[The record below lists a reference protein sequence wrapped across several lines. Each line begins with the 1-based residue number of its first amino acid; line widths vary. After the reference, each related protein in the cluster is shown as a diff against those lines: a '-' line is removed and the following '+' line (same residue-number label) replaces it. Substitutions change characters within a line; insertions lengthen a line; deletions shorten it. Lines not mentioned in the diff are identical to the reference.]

1 MRREIIRAFVF
12 AAVTMLLFGGV
23 YHGALWGIGRIA
35 FRDQADGSLI
45 RRADGTVVGS
55 RLIAQRFTR
64 PGYVQ
69 PRPSAVDYDAS
80 STGGSNLG
88 TSSPD
93 QARLLR
99 ERLAAV
105 CAREGVTAAQVPVEL
120 ITASGSGLDP
130 DLSLEAVALQERRVA
145 RARGVGVDRVHAIV
159 TAQTEAPL
167 WGVFGP
173 ARVNVLLLNLALD
186 RAFGPARDAAPPET
200 ASTSPR
206 P

>member
-1 MRREIIRAFVF
+1 MRREIVRALVF
-12 AAVTMLLFGGV
+12 AAATMLLFAGA
-23 YHGALWGIGRIA
+23 YHAALWGVGRVA
-35 FRDQADGSLI
+35 FREQADGSLL

-55 RLIAQRFTR
+55 RLVAQRFTR
-64 PGYVQ
+64 PGYVH
-69 PRPSAVDYDAS
+69 PRPSAVNYDAS
-80 STGGSNLG
+80 STGGSNLA

-105 CAREGVTAAQVPVEL
+105 CARDGVTAAQVPVEL

-130 DLSLEAVALQERRVA
+130 DLSLEAVAIQEGRVA
-145 RARGVGVDRVHAIV
+145 RARGVGVDRVHAVV
-159 TAQTEAPL
+159 TSQTEPPL
-167 WGVFGP
+167 WGIFGP

-186 RAFGPARDAAPPET
+186 RAFGPARDAAP
-200 ASTSPR
+200 SSPR